1 MLPEMFTCE
10 EVANRY
16 RVKVLTVWEW
26 IRKGKM
32 SAIKLGR
39 DYRISEEDLKKFE
52 MERKTTANI

>member
-52 MERKTTANI
+52 MERKTTANT

>member
-52 MERKTTANI
+52 MERKTAANT

>member
-32 SAIKLGR
+32 SAVKLGR

-52 MERKTTANI
+52 MERKTTANT